1 MTTDPISV
9 LLIEDNPGDA
19 TLIRRLL
26 LGNSQGLINVECAS
40 TLSQGKEMLAE
51 GGVDLI
57 LLDLTLPDSQG
68 LETFTR
74 VYQQSPDTP
83 IILLTGIEDE
93 ELAIQAA
100 HQGAQDYLAKGQLL
114 DIRLLMRSIR
124 YAMERSRLKTE
135 SERINNVREQA
146 ELKNAVLE
154 ERNRIAREL
163 HDSLTQSLYSLTLW
177 AEAGRRV
184 VAEGA
189 TDLAE
194 EYFGQVGE
202 LAQQSLKE
210 MRLLVHE
217 LRPLDLDTHGFIGGI
232 QQRLDAVESRAGV
245 RALLQVEGEFNLPI
259 EMQEGLYR
267 VVQESLNNALR
278 HAGADSVTVTIVS
291 ARDCIELRVSDD
303 GKGFDPS
310 AAVGSGGMGLTGM
323 GERVKRMGG
332 TLIIDSSPGMGTTI
346 LVQLSVSKSV
356 D

>member
-1 MTTDPISV
+1 
-9 LLIEDNPGDA
+9 
-19 TLIRRLL
+19 
-26 LGNSQGLINVECAS
+26 
-40 TLSQGKEMLAE
+40 
-51 GGVDLI
+51 
-57 LLDLTLPDSQG
+57 
-68 LETFTR
+68 